1 METTT
6 SRDRTLIAYDVHGDG
21 PPLVYIT
28 GATCSRTFLP
38 VVRDSKIFAS
48 AFRIVTYDRRGRG
61 ASGDTPPWSVAR
73 EVEDIE
79 ALIEALG
86 GEAFLYG
93 HSSGAVLAMHAAL
106 KLGPKVRG
114 VMMYDAPWVYDAA
127 ERQEYAV
134 LRAQVE
140 LLLDKGRK
148 ATATRRF
155 LTGIGMPRWF
165 ITLLPL
171 LPGWRTMV
179 ELAPTLRYD
188 LALTADLPPLQLA
201 AEMRVPTH
209 ILVGERSPSQLHE
222 VARALAGAVPGATL
236 TTVPKQDH
244 MVAARSLLPVL
255 IERFCN
261 DNAVS

>member
-6 SRDRTLIAYDVHGDG
+6 SRDGTLIAYDVRGDG

-28 GATCSRTFLP
+28 GATCSRSFLP
-38 VVRDSKIFAS
+38 VVRDSKTFAS
-48 AFRIVTYDRRGRG
+48 AFRAVTYDRRGRG
-61 ASGDTPPWSVAR
+61 ASGDTMPWSVAR
-73 EVEDIE
+73 EVEDID
-79 ALIEALG
+79 ALIEDLG

-106 KLGPKVRG
+106 SLGPKVRG
-114 VMMYDAPWVYDAA
+114 LMMYDAPWVHDAA
-127 ERQEYAV
+127 EREEYAV

-140 LLLDKGRK
+140 LLLDQGRN
-148 ATATRRF
+148 AAATRRF
-155 LTGIGMPRWF
+155 LTGIGMPRLF
-165 ITLLPL
+165 VAMLPL

-188 LALTADLPPLQLA
+188 LALTADFPPLQLA
-201 AEMRVPTH
+201 AEVGVPTH
-209 ILVGERSPSQLHE
+209 ILVGERSPSELHE

-244 MVAARSLLPVL
+244 MVAAKTLLPVL
-255 IERFCN
+255 VNRFCN
-261 DNAVS
+261 DNSKA

>member
-6 SRDRTLIAYDVHGDG
+6 SRDGTMIAYDVHGDG

-38 VVRDSKIFAS
+38 VVRDSKILAS

-61 ASGDTPPWSVAR
+61 ASSDTPPWSVAR

-106 KLGPKVRG
+106 KLAPKVRG
-114 VMMYDAPWVYDAA
+114 LMMYDAPWVHDTA
-127 ERQEYAV
+127 EREEYAV
-134 LRAQVE
+134 LRTQVE
-140 LLLDKGRK
+140 LLLDKGK
-148 ATATRRF
+148 NAAATRRF

-165 ITLLPL
+165 VTMLPL

-188 LALTADLPPLQLA
+188 LALTADLPPLRLA
-201 AEMRVPTH
+201 AEVRVPTH
-209 ILVGERSPSQLHE
+209 VLVGERSPSQLHE
-222 VARALAGAVPGATL
+222 VARAVAGAVPGATF

-255 IERFCN
+255 IDRFCN

>member
-6 SRDRTLIAYDVHGDG
+6 SRDGTQIAYDVHGDG
-21 PPLVYIT
+21 PALVYIT

-38 VVRDSKIFAS
+38 VVRDSKIFSS

-61 ASGDTPPWSVAR
+61 ASGDTPHWSAAR

-93 HSSGAVLAMHAAL
+93 HSSGAVLAMHAART
-106 KLGPKVRG
+106 LGQKVRG
-114 VMMYDAPWVYDAA
+114 LMMYDAPWVHDAT
-127 ERQEYAV
+127 EREEYAL

-140 LLLDKGRK
+140 LLLDKGRN
-148 ATATRRF
+148 ASATRRF

-165 ITLLPL
+165 VALLPL
-171 LPGWRTMV
+171 LPGWRTIV
-179 ELAPTLRYD
+179 ALAPTLKYD
-188 LALTADLPPLQLA
+188 LALTADLPPLHLA
-201 AEMRVPTH
+201 ADVRVPTH
-209 ILVGERSPSQLHE
+209 VLVGERSPSQLHG
-222 VARALAGAVPGATL
+222 VARALAQAVPGATL
-236 TTVPKQDH
+236 MTVPKQDH
-244 MVAARSLLPVL
+244 MVAAKSLLPLL

-261 DNAVS
+261 DNASS